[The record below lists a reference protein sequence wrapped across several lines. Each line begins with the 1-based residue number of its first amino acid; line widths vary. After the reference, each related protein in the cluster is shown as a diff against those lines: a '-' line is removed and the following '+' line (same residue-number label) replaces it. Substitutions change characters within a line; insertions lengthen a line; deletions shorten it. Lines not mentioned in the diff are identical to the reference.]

1 MGIYERL
8 FGGGSE
14 VETEDAFMGY
24 TAETAAQEAEKLAV
38 DVPEISWKDVGNVAL
53 DFTPIIGDIKGG
65 YDTVKLIGE
74 ELDKENPNYYL
85 IGAMG
90 GLGAVGTI
98 LGLVPGAGDA
108 AQKAIMQGTKMMAEK
123 SGQLAGDVTG
133 IARAV
138 KDGDI
143 EFLRS
148 YRDPS
153 TTQGVGADVVKKPV
167 NKATV
172 AELDPTTMRDGT
184 KRQGYYENKPPNY
197 IEDIEVQTRDT
208 GELIPEKPLVIDD
221 LQDTTLIPLPADR
234 SDTGKELLGI
244 KGGAR
249 DYTFTNPIYLGGG
262 DGFMRDPYTGA
273 FASMP
278 NVVKE
283 QTDLA
288 KKIADEG
295 GDPRVIF
302 TAMGPQGVDFNDMM
316 TSTAMDMIRQDLP
329 NIKKADVDQLDSW
342 IRTNIDRDFPGISD
356 SGAEQYLIDN
366 VPGTRRRLIWQ
377 ELNRGEYTKK
387 GFPNMGDARV
397 GITKPSL
404 LTTPS
409 LEGTSVAKIST
420 QGSELY
426 GPVKQ
431 HKTYS
436 AQFGPTGAEGY
447 VGTLGALPY
456 EILHR
461 DFFEARRL
469 QGKPLG
475 SDQRALTMGKFGT
488 NVDQQMVDEANEY
501 TNLIDQAERD
511 EYRRNISQMRQD
523 RTQYKFGDN
532 GGPPLND
539 PPVENQM
546 TVAFAEP
553 LEIGINPAAAE
564 GAFLKPYTNEDVQ
577 MLEQLVE
584 GATAGTRKA
593 DELINSPVEAG
604 TKVGIRLNL
613 NSNIPDAPQGM
624 NKLQTLHKN
633 NYNGTALSYLPTATV
648 ENVKFNVSQSGR
660 AGIAAKKYAPDTPE
674 AKNKFPAMSVDGN
687 YVPDRNV
694 LNEMDD
700 TVVQIGTNPMN
711 LHLFVDMATGQAVES
726 AEIATVIGDR
736 AFAKGVTYMK
746 QSDAPKPK
754 DASDGT
760 PLPSDVRYK
769 FNQGGFATA
778 VGY

>member
-38 DVPEISWKDVGNVAL
+38 DVPDISWKDVGNVAL

-65 YDTVKLIGE
+65 YETVQMIGE

-85 IGAMG
+85 IGALG
-90 GLGAVGTI
+90 GLGAAGTI
-98 LGLVPGAGDA
+98 VGLVPGAGDA
-108 AQKAIMQGTKMMAEK
+108 AQKAIMSGARMAADRANKILDAMPEYDPNTVGSMGGNIFAGKKATKEDLDPVRQTGSTKGFYKNKAPNYVPNIKPQTTDQGVLIPERTVTIDELQAEK
-123 SGQLAGDVTG
+123 A
-133 IARAV
+133 
-138 KDGDI
+138 
-143 EFLRS
+143 
-148 YRDPS
+148 
-153 TTQGVGADVVKKPV
+153 
-167 NKATV
+167 
-172 AELDPTTMRDGT
+172 
-184 KRQGYYENKPPNY
+184 
-197 IEDIEVQTRDT
+197 
-208 GELIPEKPLVIDD
+208 ELIPLV
-221 LQDTTLIPLPADR
+221 ADR
-234 SDTGKELLGI
+234 TAAGQTLTGL

-249 DYTFTNPIYLGGG
+249 DYTFTNPVDLQGGR
-262 DGFMRDPYTGA
+262 GFMRYPDTGA
-273 FASMP
+273 FASME
-278 NVVKE
+278 NVMSDQSKRARKVAERGNKP
-283 QTDLA
+283 
-288 KKIADEG
+288 KGIHMSMSPEG
-295 GDPRVIF
+295 GDFSV
-302 TAMGPQGVDFNDMM
+302 MM
-316 TSTAMDMIRQDLP
+316 SDTVMEMMDQSDISS
-329 NIKKADVDQLDSW
+329 ADINKLDKW
-342 IRTNIDRDFPGISD
+342 VRENVDRDFPGMRDPSAKD
-356 SGAEQYLIDN
+356 YLATQ
-366 VPGTRRRLIWQ
+366 VPGTRRQLIWK
-377 ELNRGEYTKK
+377 ELDKAPYVEA
-387 GFPNMGDARV
+387 GFPTMGDARV
-397 GITKPSL
+397 AITDPRL
-404 LTTPS
+404 LTTPN
-409 LEGTSVAKIST
+409 LQGTSVANFDDRGQLIT
-420 QGSELY
+420 
-426 GPVKQ
+426 GPVRT
-431 HKTYS
+431 HTTYGT
-436 AQFGPTGAEGY
+436 QIGPTGEAGY
-447 VGTLGALPY
+447 RGELETVPY
-456 EILHR
+456 EILMR
-461 DFFEARRL
+461 KFFEDRRAA
-469 QGKPLG
+469 GTKAG
-475 SDQRALTMGKFGT
+475 SDQRSLQMSAATSK
-488 NVDQQMVDEANEY
+488 VDDQMVEEVNQY
-501 TNLIDQAERD
+501 LSYMDQAERD
-511 EYRRNISQMRQD
+511 AYVRNLPEQRQE
-523 RTQYKFGDN
+523 RQTYKFGDN

-539 PPVENQM
+539 PPIENQM
-546 TVAFAEP
+546 TDAFAEP
-553 LEIGINPAAAE
+553 LEIGINPAAAD
-564 GAFLKPYTNEDVQ
+564 GAFLKPYTSDDVQ
-577 MLEQLVE
+577 MLEQLTE

-593 DELINSPVEAG
+593 DALINSPVKAG

>member
-65 YDTVKLIGE
+65 YETVQMIGE

-85 IGAMG
+85 IGALG

-98 LGLVPGAGDA
+98 VGLVPGAGDA
-108 AQKAIMQGTKMMAEK
+108 AQKALMSGARMAADRANKIIDAMPEYDPNTVGSMGGNIFAGKKATKEDLDPIR
-123 SGQLAGDVTG
+123 QTG
-133 IARAV
+133 SARGFY
-138 KDGDI
+138 K
-143 EFLRS
+143 
-148 YRDPS
+148 
-153 TTQGVGADVVKKPV
+153 
-167 NKATV
+167 NKA
-172 AELDPTTMRDGT
+172 
-184 KRQGYYENKPPNY
+184 PNY
-197 IEDIEVQTRDT
+197 VPDIEVESTDQ
-208 GELIPEKPLVIDD
+208 GLLLPKKPLNIEQLEKSQLVA
-221 LQDTTLIPLPADR
+221 LVADR
-234 SDTGKELLGI
+234 TDAGKVITGI
-244 KGGAR
+244 RGGAR
-249 DYTFTNPIYLGGG
+249 DYDFEVPVELHGGR
-262 DGFMRDPYTGA
+262 GFMRYPDTGS
-273 FASMP
+273 FASIESEMQ
-278 NVVKE
+278 K
-283 QTDLA
+283 TA
-288 KKIADEG
+288 KKAKELGEDGTPVKGVFMSMSPEG
-295 GDPRVIF
+295 SDFSTMMSDTVIE
-302 TAMGPQGVDFNDMM
+302 MM
-316 TSTAMDMIRQDLP
+316 KQSP
-329 NIKKADVDQLDSW
+329 IKKKDMRDLTTWVQTNLDP
-342 IRTNIDRDFPGISD
+342 DFIGFD
-356 SGAEQYLIDN
+356 NLDAAKDYLKN
-366 VPGTRRRLIWQ
+366 NMVGSRRSLIWK
-377 ELNRGEYTKK
+377 ELDKAPYVEA
-387 GFPNMGDARV
+387 GFPTMGDARV
-397 GITKPSL
+397 AITEDSL
-404 LTTPS
+404 RTSPLLQGS
-409 LEGTSVAKIST
+409 SVANLDTSGNLIT
-420 QGSELY
+420 
-426 GPVKQ
+426 GPVRV
-431 HKTYS
+431 HPTYS
-436 AQFGPTGAEGY
+436 GQTGPTGAAGYEGE
-447 VGTLGALPY
+447 LESIPY
-456 EILHR
+456 EILMR
-461 DFFEARRL
+461 KFIERRRAEGKGRAEDFRSL
-469 QGKPLG
+469 QM
-475 SDQRALTMGKFGT
+475 SQFGEE
-488 NVDQQMVDEANEY
+488 VDQQMIAETNEY
-501 TNLIDQAERD
+501 LSYIDQAERD
-511 EYRRNISQMRQD
+511 AYVRNLPEQRQE
-523 RTQYKFGDN
+523 RQTYKFGNKEDTII
-532 GGPPLND
+532 ND
-539 PPVENQM
+539 PPIENQM

-577 MLEQLVE
+577 MLEQLAE

-746 QSDAPKPK
+746 QSNAPQPK